1 MSLIEWKKEFETGI
15 PDVDVE
21 HEALIGLINS
31 LYDSMNSDRS
41 KDSILQ
47 FLGDIHTKT
56 AAHFAL
62 EEKIMREE
70 EYAHYGEHKNEHE
83 QLLDDINDI
92 MDEYEFNDSFDE
104 NKLKQV
110 LASWFSEHFKNQDA
124 LFHKAL

>member
-15 PDVDVE
+15 PDVDTE
-21 HEALIGLINS
+21 HEELIGLING
-31 LYDSMNSDRS
+31 LYDSMNSNRS
-41 KDSILQ
+41 KDTILQ

-56 AAHFAL
+56 ASHFAL

-70 EYAHYGEHKNEHE
+70 KYAHYGEHKNEHE

-110 LASWFSEHFKNQDA
+110 LASWFGEHFKNQDA